1 MQGGKEEVPKGEKGV
16 LGGKAGLPKARK
28 EFYGGK
34 VNVSGDKEGILESK
48 IVFFLEV

>member
-1 MQGGKEEVPKGEKGV
+1 LDVRQ
-16 LGGKAGLPKARK
+16 GLPKVRK
-28 EFYGGK
+28 EFLGGK